1 MAKGRAEQRTNASGE
16 TVEFNEATGR
26 WDKVVGEAKEP
37 APATGAGSD
46 AEGVSTREAGTG
58 DPAGKDGE
66 TVTSEGAAT
75 PRKASTKKD

>member
-1 MAKGRAEQRTNASGE
+1 MAKAEQRTNAAGE
-16 TVEFNEATGR
+16 VVEFNEASGR
-26 WDKVVGEAKEP
+26 WDKVVGEAKAD
-37 APATGAGSD
+37 APVPGDGSD

-66 TVTSEGAAT
+66 TVESEGAST